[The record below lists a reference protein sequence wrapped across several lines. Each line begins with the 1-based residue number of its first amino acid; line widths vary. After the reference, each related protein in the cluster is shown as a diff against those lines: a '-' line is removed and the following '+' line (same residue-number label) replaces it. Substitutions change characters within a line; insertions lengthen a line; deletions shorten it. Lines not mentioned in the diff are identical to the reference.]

1 MKKQNAPLL
10 VLLILVAAILGLS
23 LTACSG
29 DAQHD
34 IAVQELPSEPDPS
47 VTELA
52 IVVSDEADLAALD
65 RYPSLRKLDLSGS
78 LCYDAIDAYAAGHPE
93 VQVIYTIPL
102 GPTACRSDTQSMS
115 LLDGQYEPALLL
127 QALPHLQSL
136 QILELPLTAL
146 DLDTIEQLAAAMPQ
160 GDLRFSR
167 RFLDRELPGETVE
180 IDLSDLDMEQL
191 RPALPVLSTLP
202 QLQTLR
208 LLRADG
214 SSPYTLEDAIQ
225 IHSAAPD
232 VFLDYRFT
240 LFGKAVSTADESL
253 SYLDTPI
260 GDEGLPLL
268 RQALSLMPRCKT
280 VTLDDCGTSN
290 EAMAALREELA
301 EQVKIVWRVHFGI
314 FSDLTDTKII
324 HAVADEHH
332 TKINDEMCEVLRY
345 CTETEYIDL
354 GHDPLTTIEFCR
366 YMPKLKMAIL
376 SYNPFSDL
384 SPLADHEDLIF
395 LEIFACRR
403 LDDLSPL
410 ASCKNLRML
419 NISYST
425 ATDITP
431 LYALEQLELFHA
443 ARTDIPREQIDEL
456 QSRLPGCRITY
467 DGSDI
472 HEVGWR
478 KVQEGQYY
486 DWYLEIREIFGY
498 SDPESYSH
506 KPGT

>member
-1 MKKQNAPLL
+1 MKKWSYPLL
-10 VLLILVAAILGLS
+10 TMLILVLVALGLS
-23 LTACSG
+23 LSACSG
-29 DAQHD
+29 NAQHEN
-34 IAVQELPSEPDPS
+34 AAQNVPSEPDPS
-47 VTELA
+47 VTELT
-52 IVVSDEADLAALD
+52 ILVSNETELAALE

-78 LCYDAIDAYAAGHPE
+78 LCYDAIDAYAARHPE
-93 VQVIYTIPL
+93 VQVIYTLPL

-115 LLDGQYEPALLL
+115 LSDGQYVPALLL
-127 QALPHLQSL
+127 QALPHLHGL

-180 IDLSDLDMEQL
+180 IDLSELDMEQL
-191 RPALPVLSTLP
+191 QPALSVLSTLP
-202 QLQTLR
+202 RLQTLR

-214 SSPYTLEDAIQ
+214 SSPYTLEDALQ
-225 IHSAAPD
+225 IHAAAPD
-232 VFLDYRFT
+232 AFLDYRFT
-240 LFGKAVSTADESL
+240 LFGRSVSTADESL
-253 SYLDTPI
+253 YYLDTPI

-268 RQALSLMPRCKT
+268 RQALTLMPNCKS

-290 EAMAALREELA
+290 EATAALRDELA

-314 FSDLTDTKII
+314 FSDLTDTKIV

-332 TKINDEMCEVLRY
+332 TKIDDEMCEVLRY

-384 SPLADHEDLIF
+384 NPLADHEDLIF

-443 ARTDIPREQIDEL
+443 ARTDIPREQIDAL

-478 KVQEGQYY
+478 KVREGQYY